1 MLVATVRRGSVKA
14 RAIASIVAVGLM
26 TASIAGCT
34 FVTPIATQNRYDASD
49 GINTD
54 LGPVKILN
62 ALVITGDGING
73 NLVGQA
79 YNDTDQTLQL
89 TVQYDVTEQQTI
101 TVTLRPETSTDF
113 GYGASG
119 QTLLPKIGTKAGG
132 LLPLYLQYGDEPGK
146 QVKVPVLSND
156 LTPYS
161 SLLPTPPPAPK
172 PIPTPTATATPG
184 ATDTATP
191 SPTPTAG

>member
-14 RAIASIVAVGLM
+14 RAIASIVAVGLVS
-26 TASIAGCT
+26 AGIAGCT

-49 GINTD
+49 GINTE
-54 LGPVKILN
+54 LGSVKLLN
-62 ALVITGDGING
+62 ALVVTGDGING

-79 YNDTDQTLQL
+79 YNDSDQTVQL
-89 TVQYDVTEQQTI
+89 TMQYDVSETQTI
-101 TVTLRPETSTDF
+101 TVTLPPETSTDL

-132 LLPLYLQYGDEPGK
+132 LLPLYLQYGEEPGK

-156 LTPYS
+156 FTPYS

-172 PIPTPTATATPG
+172 PIPTETPLPAVTGTAS
-184 ATDTATP
+184 P
-191 SPTPTAG
+191 SPTPTP